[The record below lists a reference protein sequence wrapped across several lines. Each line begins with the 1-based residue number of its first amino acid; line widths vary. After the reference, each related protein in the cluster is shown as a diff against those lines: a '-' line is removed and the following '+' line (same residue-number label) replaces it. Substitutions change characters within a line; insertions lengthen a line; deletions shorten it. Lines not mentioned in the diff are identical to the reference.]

1 MAFFL
6 QILLQTKKLGKVNNI
21 MGEINYTLNT
31 EEDNNQT
38 QAYNNFFNFDNLNK
52 IFERIEKNYQ
62 HLSEVEASS
71 YYEGTKNYTY
81 NDTSTKIAL
90 LEEKIRAIYA
100 RKCISIVST
109 NDNTNEATDDI
120 NNPSSLSLES
130 KEAYLLKQKT
140 ELLRKLEETELT
152 IKMLTSKRW

>member
-1 MAFFL
+1 MDEMKP
-6 QILLQTKKLGKVNNI
+6 ISNI
-21 MGEINYTLNT
+21 EG
-31 EEDNNQT
+31 DNQT

-71 YYEGTKNYTY
+71 HYDCAKNYTY
-81 NDTSTKIAL
+81 NDTFTKIAL

-100 RKCISIVST
+100 RKCISVVST
-109 NDNTNEATDDI
+109 NDNTNKTTDDI
-120 NNPSSLSLES
+120 NNPPSFSPKS